1 MLFDAFL
8 LESKWLST
16 SQIPSLDEY
25 LSNGVI
31 TTTAPLALVHLF
43 FMLGHDISTMG
54 PANFT
59 AGHIPR
65 IISCPSK
72 ILRLWDDMGSAKVR
86 TLQTFLGHG
95 WKPGIS
101 CKSSTIQYITSP
113 TYISCT
119 SAARSERRAGRIV

>member
-8 LESKWLST
+8 VESKWLSAN
-16 SQIPSLDEY
+16 QVPSLDEY

-43 FMLGHDISTMG
+43 FMLGHDPSTMG
-54 PANFT
+54 SANLT
-59 AGHIPR
+59 TGHIPP

-86 TLQTFLGHG
+86 TLQTSLDSPKYAMLGNLEFHAN
-95 WKPGIS
+95 IAQFN
-101 CKSSTIQYITSP
+101 I
-113 TYISCT
+113 
-119 SAARSERRAGRIV
+119 